1 MITRR
6 NMLQI
11 GTAFV
16 AVPSAFLGAGNLQ
29 AQETTEGIKIH
40 YLEIV
45 TPEVD
50 AVCETYSQV
59 HGVSFGTQDENL
71 GGARTTALA
80 GGGLLGV
87 RAPLR
92 VDEEPIVRHYMI
104 VNDLETAVNTA
115 QSAGALVAIDAM
127 ALPGH
132 GSIGIVIQAG
142 IEIGYWQL

>member
-1 MITRR
+1 MVTRR

-16 AVPSAFLGAGNLQ
+16 AVPSAFLGSSEAL
-29 AQETTEGIKIH
+29 AQDADGIKIH
-40 YLEIV
+40 YLEMV

-59 HGVSFGTQDENL
+59 HGVSFGDQDENL
-71 GGARTTALA
+71 GNARTTALA

-92 VDEEPIVRHYMI
+92 VDEDPIVRHYMI
-104 VNDLETAVNTA
+104 VNDLAAAVNAA
-115 QSAGALVAIDAM
+115 QSNGALVAIDSM